1 MKRCSRIAI
10 VWLLA
15 VVGIA
20 PAALGQGV
28 SGEEGSGKSGNF
40 LTDLGRDGLALPN
53 WENAYWLLGG
63 TGLTLGAY
71 AIEDAAGAR
80 RALDRGFI
88 DPLVDTGNIYG
99 DQLVQVP
106 LALTVWSYGHFR
118 DDEAVACMGYD
129 LVRAHSLN
137 YAVTGA
143 MKMAIDRTRPNG
155 ESYSFPSGHSS
166 AVFATAGVVS
176 RHYGPRVTGLAVGFG
191 MLTCLGRMEDLKHY
205 ASDVAAGATLGWII
219 GRTAARNGA
228 PDEEEETGRAWRL
241 SPLPGGAVLSR
252 RF

>member
-106 LALTVWSYGHFR
+106 LALTVTLPF
-118 DDEAVACMGYD
+118 C
-129 LVRAHSLN
+129 L
-137 YAVTGA
+137 
-143 MKMAIDRTRPNG
+143 
-155 ESYSFPSGHSS
+155 PSVPCQ
-166 AVFATAGVVS
+166 ALMV
-176 RHYGPRVTGLAVGFG
+176 Y
-191 MLTCLGRMEDLKHY
+191 
-205 ASDVAAGATLGWII
+205 
-219 GRTAARNGA
+219 
-228 PDEEEETGRAWRL
+228 
-241 SPLPGGAVLSR
+241 LPGGTLSMVKLPS
-252 RF
+252 FPTIA